1 MDLFLFIFL
10 VAAWIFFW
18 IFLQI
23 SEFSS
28 EFTNFWISKLS
39 SKFQNLVSQFLR
51 FPKFPNFK
59 TKFPNFQQNL
69 VATWFLPNF
78 YRFSKFPNFFPDFLI
93 SFRISKVPSEF
104 FQTFL
109 RILAKY
115 LVRPFFGFLPN
126 SSGWSSDL
134 LRIFFSL
141 NFSQSFRNLI
151 SEFVDQIW
159 YSPEFLRI
167 SWPIF
172 FSLKFLNF
180 CKKKSRNRVPRFPL
194 FSNYGNMVGCV
205 WQDLVA
211 F

>member
-1 MDLFLFIFL
+1 MDFLLNFPSNFR
-10 VAAWIFFW
+10 IFFW
-18 IFLQI
+18 IYKLLNF
-23 SEFSS
+23 
-28 EFTNFWISKLS
+28 FWISELS

-134 LRIFFSL
+134 FIFWFFPKLFPVFSESY
-141 NFSQSFRNLI
+141 FWI
-151 SEFVDQIW
+151 FVDQIW
-159 YSPEFLRI
+159 
-167 SWPIF
+167 
-172 FSLKFLNF
+172 
-180 CKKKSRNRVPRFPL
+180 
-194 FSNYGNMVGCV
+194 
-205 WQDLVA
+205 
-211 F
+211 